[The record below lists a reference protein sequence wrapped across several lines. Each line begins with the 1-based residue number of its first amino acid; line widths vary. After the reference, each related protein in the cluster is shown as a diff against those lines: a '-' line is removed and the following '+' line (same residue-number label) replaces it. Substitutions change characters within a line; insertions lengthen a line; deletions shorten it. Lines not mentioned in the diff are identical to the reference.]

1 MLEKGKIPIAALV
14 ILLVIS
20 LLLALGGLYSL
31 QKEREKN
38 LTLLEETEDIK
49 TKQKITETKLEESKN
64 TISGME
70 VKLQEAQT
78 QIDTLT
84 RDLGQ
89 GKADREEALSQ
100 IEQLKTEL
108 EQQKELR
115 SNLENKLTQAQ
126 EEVNKMQSRLT
137 DLESKKAEL
146 DSKVQDLQEQVQKVE
161 LGKIVVGSEGAP
173 ANPAST
179 TEPEP
184 PVAAPQK
191 AETGP
196 SASSMEGKIL
206 VVNRDYNF
214 AVFNLGSRDNVSV
227 SDIFSVYQDNK
238 YLGDIKVSKVHDSM
252 SAADFV
258 SLDIKDKVREGD
270 KVIPKT
276 K

>member
-1 MLEKGKIPIAALV
+1 MSDNKGKVPIAALV

-31 QKEREKN
+31 QKERDKN
-38 LTLLEETEDIK
+38 LTLLEEIDDIK

-70 VKLQEAQT
+70 DKLKEAQT

-84 RDLGQ
+84 HDLEK
-89 GKADREEALSQ
+89 GKTDREEVLSQ

-108 EQQKELR
+108 DQQKELR
-115 SNLENKLTQAQ
+115 LNLENKLTQAQ

-146 DSKVQDLQEQVQKVE
+146 ESKVQDLQEQVQKVE
-161 LGKIVVGSEGAP
+161 LGKIVVGSEGTP

-179 TEPEP
+179 AEPEP
-184 PVAAPQK
+184 AQAPNK
-191 AETGP
+191 SETGP
-196 SASSMEGKIL
+196 LASNMEGKIL

-214 AVFNLGSRDNVSV
+214 AVFNLGTKDNVNV
-227 SDIFSVYQDNK
+227 DDIFSVYQDNK

>member
-1 MLEKGKIPIAALV
+1 MSDNKGKIPIAALV

-31 QKEREKN
+31 QKERDKN
-38 LTLLEETEDIK
+38 LTLLEEIDDIK

-70 VKLQEAQT
+70 DKLKEAQT

-84 RDLGQ
+84 HDLEK
-89 GKADREEALSQ
+89 GKTDREEVLSQ

-108 EQQKELR
+108 DQQKELR
-115 SNLENKLTQAQ
+115 LNLENKLTQAQ

-137 DLESKKAEL
+137 ELDSKKAEL
-146 DSKVQDLQEQVQKVE
+146 ESKVQDLQEQVQKVE
-161 LGKIVVGSEGAP
+161 LGKIVVGSEGTP

-179 TEPEP
+179 AEPEP
-184 PVAAPQK
+184 AQAPNK
-191 AETGP
+191 SETGP
-196 SASSMEGKIL
+196 SASNMEGKIL

-214 AVFNLGSRDNVSV
+214 AVFNLGTKDNVNV
-227 SDIFSVYQDNK
+227 DDIFSVYQDNK

-258 SLDIKDKVREGD
+258 STDIKDKVREGD
-270 KVIPKT
+270 RVAPKT

>member
-1 MLEKGKIPIAALV
+1 MAEKGKIPIAALV

-38 LTLLEETEDIK
+38 LTLLEEIEDIK

-70 VKLQEAQT
+70 VKLQETQT

-108 EQQKELR
+108 NQQKELR

-146 DSKVQDLQEQVQKVE
+146 ESKVQDLQEQVQKVE
-161 LGKIVVGSEGAP
+161 LGKIVVGSEGTP

-184 PVAAPQK
+184 AEAPQK
-191 AETGP
+191 VETGP
-196 SASSMEGKIL
+196 SALNMEGKVL

-214 AVFNLGSRDNVSV
+214 AVFNLGSRDNINVG
-227 SDIFSVYQDNK
+227 DIFSVYQDNK

-270 KVIPKT
+270 KVVPKT

>member
-1 MLEKGKIPIAALV
+1 MAEKGKIPIVALV
-14 ILLVIS
+14 ILLVLS

-38 LTLLEETEDIK
+38 LTLLEEIEDIK

-126 EEVNKMQSRLT
+126 EEVNKMQARLT

-146 DSKVQDLQEQVQKVE
+146 ESKVQDLQEQVQKVE
-161 LGKIVVGSEGAP
+161 LGKIVVGSEGTP

-179 TEPEP
+179 TEPE

-214 AVFNLGSRDNVSV
+214 AVFNLGSRDNVNV
-227 SDIFSVYQDNK
+227 GDIFSVYQDNK

-258 SLDIKDKVREGD
+258 STDIKDKVREGD
-270 KVIPKT
+270 RVAPKT